1 MTDAVNSL
9 SPLEDRYLDVNET
22 AHYISVA
29 VATLSKWR
37 LRGIGPR
44 YSAALGR
51 DPRYR
56 LSDIIEFMNT
66 KMAANTREAQT
77 VRREAASVAGVRYT
91 ARRQTRPVS
100 RRA

>member
-1 MTDAVNSL
+1 MTDTVNSL
-9 SPLEDRYLDVNET
+9 SPLEDRYLNVNET

-66 KMAANTREAQT
+66 KMAVNTREART
-77 VRREAASVAGVRYT
+77 VRGERAGFEGARYT
-91 ARRQTRPVS
+91 MRRHVRPAS

>member
-1 MTDAVNSL
+1 MR
-9 SPLEDRYLDVNET
+9 RYLRT
-22 AHYISVA
+22 ARRKRPARAILDRARHRA
-29 VATLSKWR
+29 RTLSKCR

-77 VRREAASVAGVRYT
+77 VRPETASVIGVRYT
-91 ARRQTRPVS
+91 ARRQTRPIG